1 MNNVNFFR
9 GAFIALTIMMTI
21 VSGCQLKN
29 VIKQRKEGKKYKYEM
44 AIALMLMAIALIM
57 ICGLIGIIFV
67 WLS

>member
-29 VIKQRKEGKKYKYEM
+29 VIKHRKEGKKDKYEM

-57 ICGLIGIIFV
+57 ICGSIGVIFV